1 MDHRNLF
8 GLSAIILSLA
18 VLHYAM
24 FSANAGPMGPNV
36 GTGANPIENF
46 SLKCTDT
53 KQVLVSADSSRD
65 FIVTDVITGNDG
77 TGYDPIPVTLTFN
90 GGVSMAVSVLQS
102 HRFVTG
108 LKVPVGESLDC
119 QNGTSTSYY
128 HYNVT
133 VLGYYAHP

>member
-1 MDHRNLF
+1 MDYRNLL
-8 GLSAIILSLA
+8 GLSAVIFSIA

-36 GTGANPIENF
+36 GTGSNPIENF
-46 SLKCTDT
+46 SLKCTNT
-53 KQVLVSADSSRD
+53 QQVLVSADSSRD
-65 FIVTDVITGNDG
+65 FIVTDVITGNDN
-77 TGYDPIPVTLTFN
+77 TGYDPQPVTLTFN
-90 GGVSMAVSVLQS
+90 SGVSMAVSILQS

-119 QNGTSTSYY
+119 QNATSTSYY

-133 VLGYYAHP
+133 ILGYYAHP